1 MGMLFF
7 SFLVFGREDAPDICF
22 LAFLHLPLFL
32 FVPVGRMLVASMLML
47 AENLSRVTL
56 YVARLR
62 PNGEKG

>member
-7 SFLVFGREDAPDICF
+7 SFFVFGREDAPDVRF
-22 LAFLHLPLFL
+22 LAILHLPLPL
-32 FVPVGRMLVASMLML
+32 FVPIGRMLVASMFD
-47 AENLSRVTL
+47 ENLSRVTL

>member
-7 SFLVFGREDAPDICF
+7 SFLVFGREDEPDVCF
-22 LAFLHLPLFL
+22 LAFLHLSLLL
-32 FVPVGRMLVASMLML
+32 FVPVGRMLVASMLD
-47 AENLSRVTL
+47 ENLSRVTL